1 MVQVEAVGSVIQE
14 AMLVNDLGRVAEALY
29 VPVQPLAVGSVMHS
43 LIGVRS
49 VDSPVTRAGMV
60 PVL

>member
-1 MVQVEAVGSVIQE
+1 MVQVEEVGSVIQE
-14 AMLVNDLGRVAEALY
+14 AMLVNDLGRVAVALY
-29 VPVQPLAVGSVMHS
+29 VPVQPLAVGSVRHA

-49 VDSPVTRAGMV
+49 VESPVTMAGMV

>member
-1 MVQVEAVGSVIQE
+1 MQVEEVGSVIQE
-14 AMLVNDLGRVAEALY
+14 AMLVNDLGRVAVALY
-29 VPVQPLAVGSVMHS
+29 VPVQPAAVGSVRHA

-49 VDSPVTRAGMV
+49 VESPVTMAGIV